1 MTVGQPEPARRELAG
16 WLGLSLLFHLALIG
30 AVLLLARLTPSMV
43 AQKRGEP
50 LFVELPNVEEPAPR
64 GNPAERSREE
74 ARPRGAPAPSRGSSG
89 APPAPAV
96 KAARPAPPPPIKEMP
111 PPEPRV
117 ASVPRPETSA
127 PPEVPAPSERAA
139 PLPRPEPRQ
148 AKPDAPPA
156 RPTPEAPGEL
166 PRPETHLA
174 KPQATP
180 APAAPK
186 ERPALAPPPEPPRP
200 VPDTRV
206 ARPETPVP
214 PATKEAPS
222 LAPEMHLAT
231 PPAAPSAPSAGAPAA
246 PPGDRLA
253 ALRPHARGGGLRDG
267 HGGIEGEP
275 IPLDSKDPKFS
286 DYFEKL
292 RRAIKEKWAY
302 PREAAERNI
311 GGQLVLEFGI
321 AKDGE
326 LRFIELRRSS
336 GVPVLDDYAMNA
348 VRLASPFPPI
358 PDQMSRGGIPV
369 MAVFNYIIDVD
380 RSRGALNNFLR

>member
-1 MTVGQPEPARRELAG
+1 MTVGQPEISRKELAG
-16 WLGLSLLFHLALIG
+16 WLGLSLLFHVALIG
-30 AVLLLARLTPSMV
+30 AVLVLARLTPSMV

-50 LFVELPNVEEPAPR
+50 LFVELPNIEEPAPR
-64 GNPAERSREE
+64 GSSAERSREE
-74 ARPRGAPAPSRGSSG
+74 ARPRGASAPSRGSSG
-89 APPAPAV
+89 TPPAPAV

-111 PPEPRV
+111 ALEPRV

-127 PPEVPAPSERAA
+127 PPEVRALGERAA

-156 RPTPEAPGEL
+156 RPTPDAPGEL
-166 PRPETHLA
+166 SRPETHLA
-174 KPQATP
+174 KPEATP
-180 APAAPK
+180 APAGPK
-186 ERPALAPPPEPPRP
+186 ERPALAPPAEPPRSG
-200 VPDTRV
+200 PDARV

-214 PATKEAPS
+214 PATKEVPS
-222 LAPEMHLAT
+222 LAPAPEAHLAT
-231 PPAAPSAPSAGAPAA
+231 LPAPAA

-267 HGGIEGEP
+267 HGGIDGEP

-286 DYFEKL
+286 DYFVKL

-321 AKDGE
+321 AKDGQ